1 MALLKQADTLA
12 RTLSQ
17 AAKTHQT
24 VELSSAIGTQG
35 AARSTIDDQAAPIKA
50 LHTVASGM
58 VDAKDEHAAIA
69 DANDKN
75 TAAASDKRPHLTDAA
90 IIQAARANF
99 AHIAGQNLQYTN
111 DESSIFESGED
122 SNFAIA
128 GKTRIHT
135 GQAIGLVAGAIG
147 PGEGNTGIKLIA
159 AKDDID
165 LQAQSDEMKFQAKQ
179 NLKVVSANA
188 NIDFAAA
195 KKIYLAVKG
204 GASITIDGGITA
216 QCPGTIT
223 VHASKKKFS
232 GPVSQNYALPQFPQ
246 NVCVECMLT
255 AMKSGSPF
263 SAPVGA

>member
-1 MALLKQADTLA
+1 MALLKQAETLA

-17 AAKTHQT
+17 AAKTHRT

-35 AARSTIDDQAAPIKA
+35 AARSTIDEQAAPIKA

-58 VDAKDEHAAIA
+58 VDAEDENAAKA
-69 DANDKN
+69 DADAK
-75 TAAASDKRPHLTDAA
+75 TTQAGPDKRPHLTDAA
-90 IIQAARANF
+90 IIQAARGNF
-99 AHIAGQNLQYTN
+99 AHVAGQSLQYTN
-111 DESSIFESGED
+111 DETAAFESGED

-128 GKTRIHT
+128 GKTRLHT

-179 NLKVVSANA
+179 DLKIVSANA

-195 KKIYLAVKG
+195 KKIHLAVKG
-204 GASITIDGGITA
+204 GASITIDGGITV

-232 GPVSQNYALPQFPQ
+232 GPTSQNYALPTFPS
-246 NVCVECMLT
+246 NVCVECLL
-255 AMKSGSPF
+255 AAAKSGAPF
-263 SAPVGA
+263 SPKA